1 MKKFLLVLMIG
12 MVLTMDIFGI
22 AKDIADYLDE
32 QNQETIDK
40 NYTIVYME

>member
-12 MVLTMDIFGI
+12 MVLTMDVFGI
-22 AKDIADYLDE
+22 AKDIANYLDE
-32 QNQETIDK
+32 QNQETIGK